1 MGSAP
6 NLEASSS
13 IDPSDSKIKRFA
25 EENEKQCMFWNT
37 FVVAFIALTW
47 FGLKF
52 VAIIDPGHTG
62 VVKLFGAV
70 QEYTYPSG
78 MHMKNFFAEVIP
90 VDNRIYAASYRTEAS
105 SEDLQLIV
113 ASVTAQYNIMPNVSS
128 KLYRNIGKREN
139 IEEAVINPAIQES
152 IKAAM
157 ANYTCERLVF

>member
-1 MGSAP
+1 
-6 NLEASSS
+6 
-13 IDPSDSKIKRFA
+13 
-25 EENEKQCMFWNT
+25 
-37 FVVAFIALTW
+37 
-47 FGLKF
+47 
-52 VAIIDPGHTG
+52 
-62 VVKLFGAV
+62 
-70 QEYTYPSG
+70 
-78 MHMKNFFAEVIP
+78 MKNFFAEVIP